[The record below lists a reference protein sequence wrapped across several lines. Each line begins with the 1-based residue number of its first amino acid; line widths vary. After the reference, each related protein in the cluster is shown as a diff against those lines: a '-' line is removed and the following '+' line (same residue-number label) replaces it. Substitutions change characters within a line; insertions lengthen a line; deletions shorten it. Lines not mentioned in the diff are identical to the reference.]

1 MSRYKQLKQEYD
13 ALNERYMQLFAKNQE
28 LEYAFA
34 HLLSQVEERESKDLE
49 IRNLHQATRKL
60 KHDMK
65 NHFMVLSS
73 FLTAEDYEK
82 AREYS
87 SEVIDQLNSMNTYV
101 ETGNVLLNHILN
113 EKFSLARNHA
123 ISVKAEIENL
133 AFAKMNSMDFSS
145 VLTNLLDN
153 AIEASM
159 EAEYVEKEI
168 QLLVSKRQGY
178 EAIRVKNKIDH
189 SVLDANPTLQSTK
202 SNNKELHGIGVSRV
216 KEIVESYNG
225 IYDIYEED
233 NYFCFSV
240 FIPEE

>member
-1 MSRYKQLKQEYD
+1 MGRYEQLKQEYD
-13 ALNERYMQLFAKNQE
+13 KLNEQYMQLFAKNQE
-28 LEYAFA
+28 LEYSYV
-34 HLLSQVEERESKDLE
+34 HLQSQVEEREKQDLE

-73 FLTAEDYEK
+73 FLATEDYDK

-87 SEVIDQLNSMNTYV
+87 SEVIDQLNAMNTYV

-113 EKFSLARNHA
+113 EKFSVARNHG

-133 AFAKMNSMDFSS
+133 AFAKVNSMDFSS

-159 EAEYVEKEI
+159 EVKHVEKEI

-178 EAIRVKNKIDH
+178 EVICVKNRTDH
-189 SVLDANPTLQSTK
+189 SVLDTNPTLQSSKTTNRE
-202 SNNKELHGIGVSRV
+202 SHGIGVSRV

>member
-1 MSRYKQLKQEYD
+1 MSKYEQLKQQYD
-13 ALNERYMQLFAKNQE
+13 ELNERYMQLFAKNQE
-28 LEYAFA
+28 QEYLYA
-34 HLLSQVEERESKDLE
+34 LLQSQVEEREKQDLE

-73 FLTAEDYEK
+73 FLATENYEK

-87 SEVIDQLNSMNTYV
+87 SEVIDQLNAMNTYV

-113 EKFSLARNHA
+113 EKFSVARNCG

-133 AFAKMNSMDFSS
+133 AFAKVNSIDFSS

-153 AIEASM
+153 AIEASLRD
-159 EAEYVEKEI
+159 ATVEKEI
-168 QLLVSKRQGY
+168 HLLVSKRQGY
-178 EAIRVKNKIDH
+178 EAICVKNRISQ
-189 SVLDANPTLQSTK
+189 SVLDANPTLQSLK
-202 SNNKELHGIGVSRV
+202 RKDKDFHGIGVPRV
-216 KEIVESYNG
+216 KEIIESYNG
-225 IYDIYEED
+225 MYDIYEEE